1 MSTSQVD
8 FRQSHKLRKHQ
19 TTHRKIKRG
28 IMSHCEVAS
37 KPLLRYLRQSSNK
50 ILISSLQSKRLFQTT
65 AVSHDEAPVENKPLP
80 FHKSPDPA
88 LVSSPRLERKLM
100 KSGVSPIGSRRRRA
114 ALQGSENIPFELLPY
129 QCFQEARKVLQSD
142 REDKLKDIAK
152 EQARIDRLRALS
164 DEQAGGANVK
174 RSKLGAMEK
183 HLENLKV
190 WADINDPVVKRKFE
204 DGQGMNYRYC
214 H

>member
-1 MSTSQVD
+1 
-8 FRQSHKLRKHQ
+8 
-19 TTHRKIKRG
+19 
-28 IMSHCEVAS
+28 MSHCEVAS
-37 KPLLRYLRQSSNK
+37 KPLLRYLRQYSNR
-50 ILISSLQSKRLFQTT
+50 ISLSSLQSKRLFQTT
-65 AVSHDEAPVENKPLP
+65 AVSHDEAPIENKPLP
-80 FHKSPDPA
+80 FHKNPDPA

-129 QCFQEARKVLQSD
+129 QCFQEARKILQSD
-142 REDKLKDIAK
+142 REEILKDIAK

-204 DGQGMNYRYC
+204 DGQGMIAMITLRLSQRNELI
-214 H
+214 